1 MSGILSSKAFWL
13 PGIRPDAPMHL
24 DASVTN
30 SLVTFATHV
39 IRDLG
44 LTGVALM
51 IFSSAVI
58 FVPGT
63 EATML
68 FAGFNVY
75 EHHLAL
81 VGIIIAGVIGDVLGA
96 LAGYWIGRSGLH
108 ELLSRRGSPIHVSE
122 KKLAVAEAWFARF
135 GAPAMALSRL
145 VPVVRAAFPYAAG
158 TAEMP
163 VGRMVVF
170 AGAGSVVWITIWA
183 LVGQAVGSNWTSWRS
198 HLEYVDYAVLFVI
211 VAAIVLFVVRR
222 VRDSRARRA
231 PA

>member
-1 MSGILSSKAFWL
+1 
-13 PGIRPDAPMHL
+13 MHL
-24 DASVTN
+24 DASITN
-30 SLVTFATHV
+30 SLVTLATHV

-44 LTGVALM
+44 LAGVALM

-75 EHHLAL
+75 EHNLTLAG
-81 VGIIIAGVIGDVLGA
+81 VIIAGVIGDVVGA
-96 LAGYWIGRSGLH
+96 VAGYWIGRSGLH

-135 GAPAMALSRL
+135 GAPAMTLSRL

-158 TAEMP
+158 IAEMP
-163 VGRMVVF
+163 VGRMVAF
-170 AGAGSVVWITIWA
+170 ASAGSVVWITIWA
-183 LVGQAVGSNWTSWRS
+183 LIGRAVGSNWTSWRS
-198 HLEYVDYAVLFVI
+198 HLEYVDYAVLFVVV
-211 VAAIVLFVVRR
+211 VAIAVFVLRR
-222 VRDSRARRA
+222 VRQSRSRRA